1 MSDQSSIS
9 SQEEE
14 QPEESKIRIS
24 FILSPSISNK
34 QRETLEIPRESI
46 AVPSSIRKR
55 GLSAIVNHLLDRKV
69 ISDDANNNS
78 DDSDNDEDKLPA
90 IPFDFLLN
98 SKLLRLSLEAAIRK
112 EGLSTEH
119 SIELEYFPAR
129 LPPKKDGESD
139 LLPDWINVMDY
150 NHNGGVSG
158 GNSSEGVGK
167 GVLFTGGADGSI
179 RSFQSKSGS
188 SLQQICSVMAHTA
201 PIKCLSTSPF
211 LGNNQTLVATGSMDQ
226 TLITHLYNPTSSSTL
241 DLHAV
246 YTGGHTNSIGSVALS
261 SNNNSVSGEGGN
273 DKIIMASGDWD
284 GGLAIWSIPTLSE
297 VADNSNNNDDEENS
311 SKKQKGIKGSKT
323 SSQSNN
329 TNIHEVKPLQSIKA
343 HSTNISG
350 ISFTHNSSSPSTII
364 TGSWDHSL
372 KIYDIN
378 RMDNILTL
386 NGSRVI
392 TSISRCC
399 NSNVVATSNSDNT
412 VRLWD
417 MRTDGSGS
425 SASNN
430 GGGMDKSSLRT
441 SHKGWVSNVCWSN
454 DDPYI
459 LGSTSHDGTLK
470 VWDIRSSLPLHT
482 VKAVSKRG
490 EKVLCLSFGE
500 NVIYSGGSDC
510 VVKQFGL

>member
-1 MSDQSSIS
+1 MSDQSSVS
-9 SQEEE
+9 SQEE
-14 QPEESKIRIS
+14 QPETKIRIS
-24 FILSPSISNK
+24 FILSPSISK
-34 QRETLEIPRESI
+34 ERESLEIPKEPI

-69 ISDDANNNS
+69 ISDDDDDANNS
-78 DDSDNDEDKLPA
+78 DEDNENEDKLPS

-98 SKLLRLSLEAAIRK
+98 SKLLRLSLDSAIRK
-112 EGLSTEH
+112 EGISTEH
-119 SIELEYFPAR
+119 SIEIEYFPAR
-129 LPPKKDGESD
+129 LPPRNEGESD
-139 LLPDWINVMDY
+139 VLPDWINVMDY
-150 NHNGGVSG
+150 NNGNSGG
-158 GNSSEGVGK
+158 GNSSEGGNK

-179 RSFQSKSGS
+179 RSFQSTSGRS
-188 SLQQICSVMAHTA
+188 SLQQMCNGMAHSA
-201 PIKCLSTSPF
+201 PIKCLSTSSF
-211 LGNNQTLVATGSMDQ
+211 LGGGNQTLVATGSMDQ
-226 TLITHLYNPTSSSTL
+226 TLITHLYNPTSSTSL

-261 SNNNSVSGEGGN
+261 SNSGSE
-273 DKIIMASGDWD
+273 KTIMASGDWD
-284 GGLAIWSIPTLSE
+284 GGLAIWSIPTSE
-297 VADNSNNNDDEENS
+297 VADNNDVEENSS
-311 SKKQKGIKGSKT
+311 SKKQKGNKGSKVT
-323 SSQSNN
+323 SSQSTNI
-329 TNIHEVKPLQSIKA
+329 NIHEIKPLQSIKA

-350 ISFTHNSSSPSTII
+350 ISFSHNNPATII

-399 NSNVVATSNSDNT
+399 NSNVIATSNSDNT

-425 SASNN
+425 SAMNN
-430 GGGMDKSSLRT
+430 AGMDKSLRT
-441 SHKGWVSNVCWSN
+441 SHKGWVSNVKWS
-454 DDPYI
+454 DVDPYI
-459 LGSTSHDGTLK
+459 LGSTSHDGSLK

-482 VKAVSKRG
+482 VKAVSKKG

>member
-1 MSDQSSIS
+1 MSDQSSS
-9 SQEEE
+9 SEEE
-14 QPEESKIRIS
+14 QPESKSKIRIS
-24 FILSPSISNK
+24 FILSPSIFK
-34 QRETLEIPRESI
+34 ERETLEIPKEPI

-69 ISDDANNNS
+69 ISDDDTNNNS
-78 DDSDNDEDKLPA
+78 DDSDDNEDQLPA

-98 SKLLRLSLEAAIRK
+98 SKLLRLSLDTAIRK

-119 SIELEYFPAR
+119 AIELEYFPAR
-129 LPPKKDGESD
+129 LPPRKDGESD
-139 LLPDWINVMDY
+139 VLPDWINVMDY
-150 NHNGGVSG
+150 NHSSG
-158 GNSSEGVGK
+158 SEGNSSEGGIK

-179 RSFQSKSGS
+179 RSFQSTTTSGSS
-188 SLQQICSVMAHTA
+188 SLQQMCSVMAHTA
-201 PIKCLSTSPF
+201 PIKCLSTTSF
-211 LGNNQTLVATGSMDQ
+211 LNGSNNQSTLVATGSMDQ
-226 TLITHLYNPTSSSTL
+226 TLITHLYNPSSSSTL
-241 DLHAV
+241 NLHAV
-246 YTGGHTNSIGSVALS
+246 YTGGHTNSIGSVAL
-261 SNNNSVSGEGGN
+261 NNNSGGTEGGS

-284 GGLAIWSIPTLSE
+284 GGLAIWSIPTSE
-297 VADNSNNNDDEENS
+297 EIADTNNNDEENS
-311 SKKQKGIKGSKT
+311 SLKKQKGIKGSKVT
-323 SSQSNN
+323 SSNN
-329 TNIHEVKPLQSIKA
+329 TSIHEVKPLQSIKA

-350 ISFTHNSSSPSTII
+350 ISFTHNNSSTII

-425 SASNN
+425 STMSN
-430 GGGMDKSSLRT
+430 GGMDKSLRT
-441 SHKGWVSNVCWSN
+441 SHKGWISNVCWSN
-454 DDPYI
+454 VDPYI

-482 VKAVSKRG
+482 VKAVSKKG